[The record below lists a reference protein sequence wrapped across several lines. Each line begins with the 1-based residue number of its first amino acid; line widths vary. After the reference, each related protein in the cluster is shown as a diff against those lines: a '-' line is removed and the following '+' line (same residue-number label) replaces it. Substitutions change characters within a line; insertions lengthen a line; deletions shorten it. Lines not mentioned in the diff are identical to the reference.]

1 MLRLSRLP
9 LRPSPL
15 LLLVSAC
22 RGDPSFD
29 CEGWARSGECK
40 SNPMFMEQHCAK
52 ACATAAPT
60 LDQHGEMEQCAGW
73 SSQGECTRNPK
84 FMLSSCPKNCAA
96 QRAAVH
102 EAALDES
109 PGCIDEANE
118 ATCKK
123 SALAQRCAGS
133 CEGWAI
139 CSSEADPEECRKALR
154 CRELTDLDADCAV
167 RVGSRGCAGLELKRC
182 YLSCARSDLAGVLRR
197 YRDRLTVRTRRYGRI
212 DEDVGPLGFAKGR
225 SGEEAYVAALL
236 PGAAGAGNALRL
248 PDGGV
253 EMTEDPVVAAVTA
266 RASLL
271 TGYPEEHIEPL
282 QLACDYEENASN
294 GYRHVTML
302 IYLTDVADEYNG
314 HTTFPKLQLSVS
326 PAASSAVVFNDCL
339 PNGDVD
345 PRTLHGGSPP
355 TNSFTGAKVAI
366 NVWIRAAPWK
376 RASERVAA
384 S

>member
-1 MLRLSRLP
+1 MLGLSSLP

-154 CRELTDLDADCAV
+154 CRELTDLDADCAA

-225 SGEEAYVAALL
+225 SGEAAYVAALL
-236 PGAAGAGNALRL
+236 PGAAGAGNASLAARRL
-248 PDGGV
+248 EAAGG
-253 EMTEDPVVAAVTA
+253 A
-266 RASLL
+266 RSGGQQLPCWKA
-271 TGYPEEHIEPL
+271 TPFDEP
-282 QLACDYEENASN
+282 
-294 GYRHVTML
+294 
-302 IYLTDVADEYNG
+302 
-314 HTTFPKLQLSVS
+314 
-326 PAASSAVVFNDCL
+326 PAATCAA
-339 PNGDVD
+339 P
-345 PRTLHGGSPP
+345 
-355 TNSFTGAKVAI
+355 
-366 NVWIRAAPWK
+366 RAALLQRWR
-376 RASERVAA
+376 RAAEARCRALRSTTPRAGVRRAVRLSEAERERRGAGRRAGRGPARVTEGATGPTLGCGCRTEGWR
-384 S
+384 